1 MANRISDMTAD
12 ATFPEDA
19 YIPAISASLSSTTN
33 YKQLLTARIGTLVGA
48 TLGTGNLGTFTGST
62 IADNLSVK
70 AAIQALETA
79 LEGTTTATR
88 ASLGLATSDSPQF
101 AAINF
106 GNASDTTVT
115 RPSAGDISVE
125 GNIIYR
131 AGGTDV
137 PVTDGGT
144 GSSTAAGARTNL
156 GLGTSAVVDTGTS
169 GTKVALTDGANTWS
183 GLNTY
188 SAGANMTPAS
198 TPGTNAVGY
207 LGIPQNI
214 QNGTYAILMTD
225 AGKHI
230 YHTSGSAHT
239 YTIPANAS
247 VAFPIG
253 STITFVNESGGGNV
267 TIAITTDTLR
277 WGSSTGSR
285 TLAAN
290 GTATALKVA
299 STTWRLTG
307 DGIT

>member
-19 YIPAISASLSSTTN
+19 YVPAISASLGATTN

-48 TLGTGNLGTFTGST
+48 TLGTGHLGTFTGST
-62 IADNLSVK
+62 IADNSSIKV
-70 AAIQALETA
+70 AIQALETA

-106 GNASDTTVT
+106 GHASDTTVT

-137 PVTDGGT
+137 PITDGGT

-156 GLGTSAVVDTGTS
+156 GLGTSATVDTGTS

-183 GLNTY
+183 ALNTF
-188 SAGANMTPAS
+188 SAGANMTPAT
-198 TPGTNAVGY
+198 TPGTTAVGY
-207 LGIPQNI
+207 LGVPQNI
-214 QNGTYAILMTD
+214 QNGAYGIVMTD

-230 YHTSGSAHT
+230 YHTSATPHT
-239 YTIPANAS
+239 YTLPANAS

-253 STITFVNESGGGNV
+253 TTITIVNENGAGAI
-267 TIAITTDTLR
+267 TLAITTDTLR
-277 WGSSTGSR
+277 WSSSTGSR
-285 TLAAN
+285 TIAAN